1 MVQSRSVNRTIL
13 PDTGGGGV
21 IEGGGAPKLGLF
33 LSYVIPAVI
42 GSYII
47 FGILLFMLFKK
58 GVIHFG

>member
-1 MVQSRSVNRTIL
+1 M
-13 PDTGGGGV
+13 